1 MFCFFPVLCLKAQD
15 VDFSLT
21 REGNKVIYKVINQ
34 MDEFIL
40 LHETYV
46 DLGTGSHLYDVKSR
60 TVKFVIMFCRCRTS
74 IS

>member
-46 DLGTGSHLYDVKSR
+46 DLGTGWNPGKATSVPLIYLV
-60 TVKFVIMFCRCRTS
+60 MFQVEQ
-74 IS
+74 